1 MEIKDLLSSDELQL
15 ITDYMK
21 TYSSENSM
29 PAEEYLTHWLEA
41 KSKWLLPIFS
51 NQLRLSFPVSYE
63 NPINEELRKI
73 FYSDENLKRQ
83 ERVKIAL
90 RKLLREALPKEREYE
105 ITALISNIFNFTA
118 LEENA
123 LLYDTYITEKIKLS
137 QGEKPFRALNSL
149 IKRLN
154 LAVPASILA
163 DIENLR
169 LAHSQALNKKKVSGK
184 LILSIHP
191 LDYMTM
197 SDNAYGWN
205 SCMSWENNGCYHA
218 GTLEMLNSPSVIVAY
233 LEGDKP
239 YYPVYDSRSWSNKKW
254 RELFVL
260 DHDFITGIKGYPYE
274 NPSLE
279 EIVLNKLADV
289 AEKIFPKYERSIHYL
304 TPAGKMV
311 IDNKEYPFSTNLMY
325 NDFENNGE
333 EPIIYSTEIN
343 FENFYYSCYNYS
355 GKAYC
360 TVCGQALESEESTL
374 CDECNGTP
382 YCSCC
387 GERIEDGN
395 GFFINDEYYC
405 QDCAEEHFNY
415 CERCYQYT
423 SQDVTPIYELVRNND
438 DKLRCWVHQSVCED
452 CLKDYEL
459 DEKIVFDERI
469 EKYFWIDNS
478 YRWDRNNY
486 INPNTLSDEKIR
498 EFF

>member
-21 TYSSENSM
+21 IYSSENSM
-29 PAEEYLTHWLEA
+29 PAEKYLTTWLEA
-41 KSKWLLPIFS
+41 KSRCLLPIFG

-63 NPINEELRKI
+63 NSINEELRKI
-73 FYSDENLKRQ
+73 FYSDENIKRQ
-83 ERVKIAL
+83 ERVKITL
-90 RKLLREALPKEREYE
+90 RKLLREAFSEKREYE
-105 ITALISNIFNFTA
+105 ITALLSNIFGFTA

-154 LAVPASILA
+154 LAVPASILT

-218 GTLEMLNSPSVIVAY
+218 GTLEMLNSPSVLVAY

-239 YYPVYDSRSWSNKKW
+239 FYPTNDSRTWSNKKW

-274 NPSLE
+274 NRSLE
-279 EIVLNKLADV
+279 EIILNKLADA

-304 TPAGKMV
+304 TSAGKMV
-311 IDNKEYPFSTNLMY
+311 IDNKEYSFSTNLMY
-325 NDFENNGE
+325 NDFGNNGE

-343 FENFYYSCYNYS
+343 FENFCHSCYSYS
-355 GKAYC
+355 GEAYC
-360 TVCGQALESEESTL
+360 TVCGQALDSEESTL
-374 CDECNGTP
+374 CDECGHFA
-382 YCSCC
+382 YCYCC
-387 GERIEDGN
+387 GEPINKEEAFYIEG
-395 GFFINDEYYC
+395 EYYC
-405 QDCAEEHFNY
+405 QDCAEEEFNY
-415 CERCYQYT
+415 CERCAYT

-438 DKLRCWVHQSVCED
+438 DKLRCWIHQSICED
-452 CLKDYEL
+452 CLKDCESNG
-459 DEKIVFDERI
+459 KIVFDERV
-469 EKYFWIDNS
+469 EQYFWIDNS
-478 YRWDRNNY
+478 YLWDRNNY
-486 INPNTLSDEKIR
+486 INPNTLSDEEIK